1 MKDKA
6 LQNNILWGFF
16 VLYQKLTEASSF
28 YGINFF
34 GDALVYKGNQYFR
47 R

>member
-6 LQNNILWGFF
+6 LRNDVLWGFF
-16 VLYQKLTEASSF
+16 VLYQKLTENHIF

-34 GDALVYKGNQYFR
+34 GDVLVL
-47 R
+47 